1 MPKKKSTPANPSGL
15 DRSSKQSRVS
25 LAAHY
30 RARYPKE
37 LQEEFYDIIMQGKRP
52 MMVHVD
58 DCEHKE
64 CALAA
69 ARGDEP
75 CNKHF
80 VEDEVVERSLR
91 PTLDHMMLAMARI
104 KDRAYGQAPQH
115 HVVEAELRAE
125 VTAIAGGVDPRYFQR
140 LSPQALEAIARA
152 VRGTNPA
159 PLPEASD
166 RNLIEAV
173 TGDAVPDAEFEEVV
187 DDE

>member
-1 MPKKKSTPANPSGL
+1 MSKKKQPANPSGH
-15 DRSSKQSRVS
+15 DRSTKQSRVS

-37 LQEEFYDIIMQGKRP
+37 LQEEFYDCILRRVVPKMI
-52 MMVHVD
+52 HVD
-58 DCEHKE
+58 DCGHNE

-80 VEDEVVERSLR
+80 VDENAVEYSQK
-91 PTLDHMMLAMARI
+91 PTLDQMMLAMARI

-115 HVVEAELRAE
+115 HVVEAEIRAE

-140 LSPQALEAIARA
+140 LSPEALAAIASA
-152 VRGTNPA
+152 VRGVNPPPLPA
-159 PLPEASD
+159 PSD
-166 RNLIEAV
+166 KNLIEAV
-173 TGDAVPDAEFEEVV
+173 TGERVEDAEFVES
-187 DDE
+187 DDGDE